1 MNILAKLTDLVDT
14 HPSLQE
20 DFNRRYAETYMLYQE
35 TPDSP
40 EIVVYCENTRGA
52 SILLYEK
59 KERQIVVDG
68 KKEDILLKPYLPKVG
83 YYNTPEGPIY
93 LFKAPRK
100 QYRRSFCNGIYS
112 ITSPSTNGPPLNRVD
127 WSRAADTIYKG
138 EYVHLDD
145 ITNKLFANIA
155 INQDFVVTANRK
167 DIATVLYKRY
177 EIAQLDFNSRTM
189 LIIQPKLAQEIMDY
203 FKYNGV
209 QTWKLK

>member
-1 MNILAKLTDLVDT
+1 
-14 HPSLQE
+14 
-20 DFNRRYAETYMLYQE
+20 
-35 TPDSP
+35 
-40 EIVVYCENTRGA
+40 
-52 SILLYEK
+52 
-59 KERQIVVDG
+59 
-68 KKEDILLKPYLPKVG
+68 
-83 YYNTPEGPIY
+83 
-93 LFKAPRK
+93 
-100 QYRRSFCNGIYS
+100 
-112 ITSPSTNGPPLNRVD
+112 VD